1 MNEENEEDIDPY
13 VLLLLVYGLL
23 DGFELDISIDSQSIE
38 QGYTGDLGEFEEVLF
53 PDEFC

>member
-1 MNEENEEDIDPY
+1 MNEENEDEIDPY
-13 VLLLLVYGLL
+13 ILLLLVYGLL
-23 DGFELDISIDSQSIE
+23 DGFDLDISIDSQSIE

>member
-1 MNEENEEDIDPY
+1 MNKEKDDDIDPY
-13 VLLLLVYGLL
+13 LMLLLVYGLM

-38 QGYTGDLGEFEEVLF
+38 QGYTGDMEAFDEVLF

>member
-1 MNEENEEDIDPY
+1 MNEENEDEIDPY
-13 VLLLLVYGLL
+13 LMLLLVYGLL

-38 QGYTGDLGEFEEVLF
+38 QGYTGDLEAFDEVLF